1 VPVLSAKRPKLER
14 KITMTALSSKFL
26 FVFAFLFL
34 SCDVL
39 NSVSSSLPGVGNV
52 PLTESE
58 IVQGLKEALNIGLD
72 NSVTSASSLDG
83 YLKNQAI
90 KILLPD
96 DVKNLQSK
104 INGNSVTSAAYKT
117 YIRKFNG
124 GKDLFTELIT
134 SMNRGAERAA
144 KKAGP
149 IFLDAVKSMSIQD
162 ARGILNGGNTAATDY
177 FYKSTNTKLFNAF
190 NPEVKSALNNTGAS
204 KVYKTTYDFLNYD
217 PAGLGLT
224 TVGKILD
231 VSIAPSLDQYATNK
245 AINGLFH
252 LVGEEEKEIRA
263 NPFDYGKKIIE
274 RVFGSN

>member
-1 VPVLSAKRPKLER
+1 MRSASTKVF
-14 KITMTALSSKFL
+14 FL
-26 FVFAFLFL
+26 FSLSFL

-39 NSVSSSLPGVGNV
+39 NTVTSSLPSGTI

-58 IVQGLKEALNIGLD
+58 IVEGLKEALNIGLD

-90 KILLPD
+90 KILLPE

-124 GKDLFTELIT
+124 GKDLFNELIT
-134 SMNRGAERAA
+134 SMNKGAEKAA
-144 KKAGP
+144 SKAGP
-149 IFLDAVKSMSIQD
+149 IFLNAVKSMSIQD

-177 FYKSTNTKLFNAF
+177 FYQATNTQLFNAF
-190 NPEVKSALNNTGAS
+190 NPEVKNALNSTGAN
-204 KVYKTTYDFLNYD
+204 KIYKTTYDFLNYD
-217 PAGLGLT
+217 PSGLGLT
-224 TVGKILD
+224 TVGNILN
-231 VSIAPSLDQYATNK
+231 VSIEPSLDQYATNK
-245 AINGLFH
+245 AIGGLFY

-263 NPFDYGKKIIE
+263 NPNDYGKRIIE
-274 RVFGSN
+274 RVFGSK